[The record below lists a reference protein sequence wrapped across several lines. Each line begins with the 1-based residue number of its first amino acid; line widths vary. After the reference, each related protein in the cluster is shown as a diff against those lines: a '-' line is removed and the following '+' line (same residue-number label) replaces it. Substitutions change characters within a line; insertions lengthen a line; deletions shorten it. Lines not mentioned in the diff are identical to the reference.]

1 MESIFEHTGK
11 ELNWVGVKQTGFVL
25 LDVQTSIAELLVQ
38 GTFGS
43 NAEGKCADGSWKFR
57 RVGMLKNG
65 ISVQESSSGKQLAVF
80 KKNFSNPNGTLEFI
94 GEKKYTVKRN
104 YLMTEYDLLD
114 EKELFVSYRYPQG
127 TVFIHPSAAKSPE
140 MPLMVLFLGYL
151 VIMQRID
158 ASSA

>member
-11 ELNWVGVKQTGFVL
+11 ELNWVGDKKTGFIL
-25 LDVQTSIAELLVQ
+25 LDVQASLAELLVQ
-38 GTFGS
+38 GIFGS

-57 RVGMLKNG
+57 RVGMLKNS

-80 KKNFSNPNGTLEFI
+80 KKNFSNSNGTLEFSR
-94 GEKKYTVKRN
+94 GKKYTVKRN
-104 YLMTEYDLLD
+104 NLMTEYDLLE
-114 EKELFVSYRYPQG
+114 EKELLISYRYPQG
-127 TVFIHPSAAKSPE
+127 TVFIHPAAAKAPE
-140 MPLMVLFLGYL
+140 MPLMVNFLGYL

>member
-11 ELNWVGVKQTGFVL
+11 ELNWVGDKKTGFIL
-25 LDVQTSIAELLVQ
+25 LDVQASLAELLVQ
-38 GTFGS
+38 GIFGS

-57 RVGMLKNG
+57 RVGMLKNS

-94 GEKKYTVKRN
+94 GGTKYTVKRN
-104 YLMTEYDLLD
+104 YLMTEYDLLQ
-114 EKELFVSYRYPQG
+114 EKEFLISYRYPQG
-127 TVFIHPSAAKSPE
+127 TVFIHPAAAKSPE